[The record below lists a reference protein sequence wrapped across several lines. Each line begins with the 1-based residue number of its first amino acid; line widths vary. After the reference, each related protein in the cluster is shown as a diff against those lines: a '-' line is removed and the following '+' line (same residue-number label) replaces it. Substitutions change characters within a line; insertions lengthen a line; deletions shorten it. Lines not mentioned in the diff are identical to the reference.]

1 MNDDEIINL
10 FLKRDENGI
19 IELSTKYHP
28 YCYKIAWNLLANRED
43 AEECLNDTWFSVW
56 SQIPPTHPP
65 VLAHFCGRITRNL
78 SIDRLRK
85 KFAGKR
91 PDVHMADVMDEMEQL
106 NVTYT
111 AGRKRTDGNHKS
123 FFGRN
128 VSKGQKY
135 FCTKILVFRSCF
147 CNLQK
152 ASYVSGKREN
162 EFIQKPE
169 KAVKTVGKRRRTHM
183 KKFDFSKE
191 FGNIDPK
198 YIEEAER
205 EWSDKKENWRPKGW
219 SKAAAA
225 CVIVTLGS
233 VIFSNPH
240 IQASIKNITLSIG
253 ETLGFPKSIE
263 SYTEV
268 LNTSKEDKGITVTL
282 KEVVLDNGVLLTKVH
297 AEKTSSGQK
306 GTDDVQDAWT
316 FANTQLDIDYQKTT
330 INGQKI
336 EEYESGHYLPY
347 SDEDLLNTGLDE
359 NVYDAVLE
367 SRFSL
372 DEDLGENPEVHLVL
386 GAYQN
391 ENLGEDYFAEF
402 EFDFSIPHAEL
413 MKQTVHKKLEDISI
427 KTEEGT
433 VKLTDFSMN
442 KLQSIIAAEIP
453 EELEEKLYKGNEM
466 MLMGTDSKGNQ
477 VQYELRSN
485 SADGKSQWSFKT
497 SFWGMYQL
505 DSDGPVLLLPD
516 IDSDYLELQLYTR
529 EPYMAAADTIWVD
542 DDFVEIGETTEEVEE
557 VPEDTLEEENP
568 SDAEEQVETQIIGGA
583 VASTEVRLQDD
594 TDQKENT
601 DAANKTDEDYGT
613 EESAYDGTTG
623 EITAESDWTPVGEK
637 IRIQIK

>member
-1 MNDDEIINL
+1 
-10 FLKRDENGI
+10 
-19 IELSTKYHP
+19 
-28 YCYKIAWNLLANRED
+28 
-43 AEECLNDTWFSVW
+43 
-56 SQIPPTHPP
+56 
-65 VLAHFCGRITRNL
+65 
-78 SIDRLRK
+78 
-85 KFAGKR
+85 
-91 PDVHMADVMDEMEQL
+91 
-106 NVTYT
+106 
-111 AGRKRTDGNHKS
+111 
-123 FFGRN
+123 
-128 VSKGQKY
+128 
-135 FCTKILVFRSCF
+135 
-147 CNLQK
+147 
-152 ASYVSGKREN
+152 
-162 EFIQKPE
+162 
-169 KAVKTVGKRRRTHM
+169 M

-205 EWSDKKENWRPKGW
+205 EWSDKKENWRPKWW

-240 IQASIKNITLSIG
+240 IQAAIKNITLSIG
-253 ETLGFPKSIE
+253 ETLGFPKGIE

-347 SDEDLLNTGLDE
+347 SDEDLLNIGLDE

-372 DEDLGENPEVHLVL
+372 DGDLGENPEVHLVL

-402 EFDFSIPHAEL
+402 EFDFSIPHEEL
-413 MKQTVHKKLEDISI
+413 MKQTVHKKLEDVSV

-442 KLQSIIAAEIP
+442 KLQSIIKAEIP
-453 EELEEKLYKGNEM
+453 EELEEKLYNGNEM

-516 IDSDYLELQLYTR
+516 IDSDYLELQLYLKSDDIMESNIT
-529 EPYMAAADTIWVD
+529 ETYDLD
-542 DDFVEIGETTEEVEE
+542 DDTYA
-557 VPEDTLEEENP
+557 EEEGKVY
-568 SDAEEQVETQIIGGA
+568 D
-583 VASTEVRLQDD
+583 VADD
-594 TDQKENT
+594 SEWK
-601 DAANKTDEDYGT
+601 A
-613 EESAYDGTTG
+613 
-623 EITAESDWTPVGEK
+623 VGEK
-637 IRIQIK
+637 IRINIR

>member
-1 MNDDEIINL
+1 
-10 FLKRDENGI
+10 
-19 IELSTKYHP
+19 
-28 YCYKIAWNLLANRED
+28 
-43 AEECLNDTWFSVW
+43 
-56 SQIPPTHPP
+56 
-65 VLAHFCGRITRNL
+65 
-78 SIDRLRK
+78 
-85 KFAGKR
+85 
-91 PDVHMADVMDEMEQL
+91 
-106 NVTYT
+106 
-111 AGRKRTDGNHKS
+111 
-123 FFGRN
+123 
-128 VSKGQKY
+128 
-135 FCTKILVFRSCF
+135 
-147 CNLQK
+147 
-152 ASYVSGKREN
+152 
-162 EFIQKPE
+162 
-169 KAVKTVGKRRRTHM
+169 M

-191 FGNIDPK
+191 FGNIDSK
-198 YIEEAER
+198 YISEAEE
-205 EWSDKKENWRPKGW
+205 EWKGKKNIWTPTFW
-219 SKAAAA
+219 SRAAAA
-225 CVIVTLGS
+225 CVIVALGS
-233 VIFSNPH
+233 VIFSNPKV
-240 IQASIKNITLSIG
+240 QAAMKNLTLSIE
-253 ETLGFPKSIE
+253 ETLGFPKSIA

-268 LNTSKEDKGITVTL
+268 LNTSQTDKGITVTL
-282 KEVVLDNGVLLTKVH
+282 KEVVLDDGVLLAKVH

-372 DEDLGENPEVHLVL
+372 DGDLGENPEVHLVL

-413 MKQTVHKKLEDISI
+413 MKQTVHKKLEDVSV

-442 KLQSIIAAEIP
+442 KLQSIIKAEIP
-453 EELEEKLYKGNEM
+453 EELEEKLYNGNEM

-477 VQYELRSN
+477 VQYELSN
-485 SADGKSQWSFKT
+485 KSGDGKPHWSFKT

-529 EPYMAAADTIWVD
+529 EPYMAAADTVWVD

-557 VPEDTLEEENP
+557 VPEDTLEGENP
-568 SDAEEQVETQIIGGA
+568 SDAEEPVETQIIGGA
-583 VASTEVRLQDD
+583 AAPTEVRLQDD

-601 DAANKTDEDYGT
+601 DAADKTDEDYGT

>member
-1 MNDDEIINL
+1 
-10 FLKRDENGI
+10 
-19 IELSTKYHP
+19 
-28 YCYKIAWNLLANRED
+28 
-43 AEECLNDTWFSVW
+43 
-56 SQIPPTHPP
+56 
-65 VLAHFCGRITRNL
+65 
-78 SIDRLRK
+78 
-85 KFAGKR
+85 
-91 PDVHMADVMDEMEQL
+91 
-106 NVTYT
+106 
-111 AGRKRTDGNHKS
+111 
-123 FFGRN
+123 
-128 VSKGQKY
+128 
-135 FCTKILVFRSCF
+135 
-147 CNLQK
+147 
-152 ASYVSGKREN
+152 
-162 EFIQKPE
+162 
-169 KAVKTVGKRRRTHM
+169 M

-205 EWSDKKENWRPKGW
+205 EWSEKKENRRPKGW

-240 IQASIKNITLSIG
+240 IQAAIKNITLSIG
-253 ETLGFPKSIE
+253 ETLGFPKGIE

-306 GTDDVQDAWT
+306 DTDDVQDDWT

-336 EEYESGHYLPY
+336 EEYESGHLLPY

-372 DEDLGENPEVHLVL
+372 DGDLGENPEVHLVL

-402 EFDFSIPHAEL
+402 EFDFSIPHEEL
-413 MKQTVHKKLEDISI
+413 MKQTVHKKLEDVSV

-442 KLQSIIAAEIP
+442 KLQSIIKAEIP
-453 EELEEKLYKGNEM
+453 EELEEKLYNGNEM

-516 IDSDYLELQLYTR
+516 IDSDGLELQLYAR
-529 EPYMAAADTIWVD
+529 ERYMA
-542 DDFVEIGETTEEVEE
+542 
-557 VPEDTLEEENP
+557 
-568 SDAEEQVETQIIGGA
+568 SDADIIFDDGTVLTTDDPVETAIIGGA
-583 VASTEVRLQDD
+583 DAPTEIEIQDNMD
-594 TDQKENT
+594 PKENA
-601 DAANKTDEDYGT
+601 DDELYGT
-613 EESAYDGTTG
+613 EESDAWG
-623 EITAESDWTPVGEK
+623 EAGIEDDSDYGIAVGNK
-637 IRIQIK
+637 IKIQLK

>member
-1 MNDDEIINL
+1 
-10 FLKRDENGI
+10 
-19 IELSTKYHP
+19 
-28 YCYKIAWNLLANRED
+28 
-43 AEECLNDTWFSVW
+43 
-56 SQIPPTHPP
+56 
-65 VLAHFCGRITRNL
+65 
-78 SIDRLRK
+78 
-85 KFAGKR
+85 
-91 PDVHMADVMDEMEQL
+91 
-106 NVTYT
+106 
-111 AGRKRTDGNHKS
+111 
-123 FFGRN
+123 
-128 VSKGQKY
+128 
-135 FCTKILVFRSCF
+135 
-147 CNLQK
+147 
-152 ASYVSGKREN
+152 
-162 EFIQKPE
+162 
-169 KAVKTVGKRRRTHM
+169 M

-205 EWSDKKENWRPKGW
+205 EWSEKKENRRPKGW

-240 IQASIKNITLSIG
+240 IQAAIKNITLSIG
-253 ETLGFPKSIE
+253 ETLGFPKGIE

-306 GTDDVQDAWT
+306 DTDDVQDDWT

-336 EEYESGHYLPY
+336 EEYESGHLLPY

-372 DEDLGENPEVHLVL
+372 DGDLGENPEVHLVL

-402 EFDFSIPHAEL
+402 EFDFSIPHEEL
-413 MKQTVHKKLEDISI
+413 MKQTVHKKLEDVSV

-442 KLQSIIAAEIP
+442 KLQSIIKAEIP
-453 EELEEKLYKGNEM
+453 EELEEKLYNGNEM

-477 VQYELRSN
+477 IQYELRSN
-485 SADGKSQWSFKT
+485 SAADGKTQWSFKT

-529 EPYMAAADTIWVD
+529 EPYMAAADTVWGD

-557 VPEDTLEEENP
+557 VPEDTLEGENP
-568 SDAEEQVETQIIGGA
+568 SDAEDQVETQIIGGA
-583 VASTEVRLQDD
+583 AAPTEVRLQDD

-601 DAANKTDEDYGT
+601 DAADKTDEDYGT
-613 EESAYDGTTG
+613 EESAYYDGATG
-623 EITAESDWTPVGEK
+623 EITAESGWTPVGDFSTVKGKLLFIRQNFLYNPSEKQNRLEEQEQSNMNIGTQILK
-637 IRIQIK
+637 IRKEKGLTQEEFGKIFHVTRQTVSNWENEKSYPDLQILIDISNRFDISLDVLIKEDVKMVKTMDKERVLGSLKREKSVIDFFTGAGTGIVISCLFSADTMVRTVTIVLGVVMIGIGWYREAKYDKRLFRYMNNEER

>member
-1 MNDDEIINL
+1 
-10 FLKRDENGI
+10 
-19 IELSTKYHP
+19 
-28 YCYKIAWNLLANRED
+28 
-43 AEECLNDTWFSVW
+43 
-56 SQIPPTHPP
+56 
-65 VLAHFCGRITRNL
+65 
-78 SIDRLRK
+78 
-85 KFAGKR
+85 
-91 PDVHMADVMDEMEQL
+91 
-106 NVTYT
+106 
-111 AGRKRTDGNHKS
+111 
-123 FFGRN
+123 
-128 VSKGQKY
+128 
-135 FCTKILVFRSCF
+135 
-147 CNLQK
+147 
-152 ASYVSGKREN
+152 
-162 EFIQKPE
+162 
-169 KAVKTVGKRRRTHM
+169 M

-205 EWSDKKENWRPKGW
+205 EWSEKKENRRPKGW

-240 IQASIKNITLSIG
+240 IQAAIKNITLSIG

-316 FANTQLDIDYQKTT
+316 FANTQLNIDYQKTT

-442 KLQSIIAAEIP
+442 KLQSTMTAEIP
-453 EELEEKLYKGNEM
+453 EELAEKLYNNYEM
-466 MLMGTDSKGNQ
+466 ILVGTDSKGNQ
-477 VQYELRSN
+477 VQYELSN
-485 SADGKSQWSFKT
+485 ESGDGKPHWSFKT

-516 IDSDYLELQLYTR
+516 IDSDGLELQLYAR
-529 EPYMAAADTIWVD
+529 ERYMA
-542 DDFVEIGETTEEVEE
+542 
-557 VPEDTLEEENP
+557 
-568 SDAEEQVETQIIGGA
+568 SDADIIFDDGTVLTTDDPVETAIIGGA
-583 VASTEVRLQDD
+583 DAPTEIEIQDNMD
-594 TDQKENT
+594 PKENA
-601 DAANKTDEDYGT
+601 DDELYGT
-613 EESAYDGTTG
+613 EESDAWG
-623 EITAESDWTPVGEK
+623 EAGIEDDSDYGIAVGNK
-637 IRIQIK
+637 IKIQLK

>member
-1 MNDDEIINL
+1 
-10 FLKRDENGI
+10 
-19 IELSTKYHP
+19 
-28 YCYKIAWNLLANRED
+28 
-43 AEECLNDTWFSVW
+43 
-56 SQIPPTHPP
+56 
-65 VLAHFCGRITRNL
+65 
-78 SIDRLRK
+78 
-85 KFAGKR
+85 
-91 PDVHMADVMDEMEQL
+91 
-106 NVTYT
+106 
-111 AGRKRTDGNHKS
+111 
-123 FFGRN
+123 
-128 VSKGQKY
+128 
-135 FCTKILVFRSCF
+135 
-147 CNLQK
+147 
-152 ASYVSGKREN
+152 
-162 EFIQKPE
+162 
-169 KAVKTVGKRRRTHM
+169 M

-205 EWSDKKENWRPKGW
+205 EWSEKKENRRPKGW
-219 SKAAAA
+219 SKTAAAA

-240 IQASIKNITLSIG
+240 IQAAIKNITLSIG
-253 ETLGFPKSIE
+253 ETLGFPKGIE

-306 GTDDVQDAWT
+306 DTDDVQDDWS

-336 EEYESGHYLPY
+336 EEYESGHLLPY

-372 DEDLGENPEVHLVL
+372 DGDLGENPEIHLVL

-402 EFDFSIPHAEL
+402 EFDFSIPHEEL
-413 MKQTVHKKLEDISI
+413 MKQTVHKKLEDVSV

-442 KLQSIIAAEIP
+442 KLQSIIKAEIP
-453 EELEEKLYKGNEM
+453 EELEEKLYNGNEM

-477 VQYELRSN
+477 VQYELCSN

-529 EPYMAAADTIWVD
+529 EPFFIFLPYCIINIPNMPYSSFRQKYFQTVSGCYFYFRA
-542 DDFVEIGETTEEVEE
+542 FVQFPVQPFQQLFPFFIFPFFRQPGIYTCRHSSSPPAFQKLFYSVKFGI
-557 VPEDTLEEENP
+557 
-568 SDAEEQVETQIIGGA
+568 SA
-583 VASTEVRLQDD
+583 VKFLTCCFQLV
-594 TDQKENT
+594 
-601 DAANKTDEDYGT
+601 
-613 EESAYDGTTG
+613 
-623 EITAESDWTPVGEK
+623 V
-637 IRIQIK
+637 

>member
-10 FLKRDENGI
+10 FLKRDESGI

-65 VLAHFCGRITRNL
+65 VLAHFLGRITRNL

-85 KFAGKR
+85 KFAG
-91 PDVHMADVMDEMEQL
+91 
-106 NVTYT
+106 
-111 AGRKRTDGNHKS
+111 
-123 FFGRN
+123 
-128 VSKGQKY
+128 QKY

-147 CNLQK
+147 CNIQK
-152 ASYVSGKREN
+152 TSYVSGKREN

-169 KAVKTVGKRRRTHM
+169 KAVETVGKRRRMHM

-205 EWSDKKENWRPKGW
+205 EWSEKKENRRPKGW
-219 SKAAAA
+219 SKTAAAA

-240 IQASIKNITLSIG
+240 IQAAIKNITLSIG
-253 ETLGFPKSIE
+253 ETLGFPKGIE

-268 LNTSKEDKGITVTL
+268 LNTSKEDKEITVTL

-306 GTDDVQDAWT
+306 DTDDVQDDWS

-336 EEYESGHYLPY
+336 EEYESGHLLPY

-372 DEDLGENPEVHLVL
+372 DGELGENPEVHLVL

-402 EFDFSIPHAEL
+402 EFDFSIPHEEL
-413 MKQTVHKKLEDISI
+413 MKQTVHKKLEDVSV

-442 KLQSIIAAEIP
+442 KLQSIIKAEIP
-453 EELEEKLYKGNEM
+453 EELEEKLYNGNEM

-477 VQYELRSN
+477 VQYELCSN

-529 EPYMAAADTIWVD
+529 EPYMAAADTVWGD
-542 DDFVEIGETTEEVEE
+542 DDFVEIGETTEAVEE
-557 VPEDTLEEENP
+557 VPEDTLEEKNP
-568 SDAEEQVETQIIGGA
+568 SDAEDQVETQIIGGA
-583 VASTEVRLQDD
+583 DAPTEVRLQDD

-601 DAANKTDEDYGT
+601 DAADKTDEDYGT
-613 EESAYDGTTG
+613 EESAYYDGATG
-623 EITAESDWTPVGEK
+623 EITAESGWTPVGDK

>member
-1 MNDDEIINL
+1 M
-10 FLKRDENGI
+10 
-19 IELSTKYHP
+19 
-28 YCYKIAWNLLANRED
+28 
-43 AEECLNDTWFSVW
+43 
-56 SQIPPTHPP
+56 
-65 VLAHFCGRITRNL
+65 
-78 SIDRLRK
+78 
-85 KFAGKR
+85 
-91 PDVHMADVMDEMEQL
+91 
-106 NVTYT
+106 
-111 AGRKRTDGNHKS
+111 
-123 FFGRN
+123 
-128 VSKGQKY
+128 
-135 FCTKILVFRSCF
+135 
-147 CNLQK
+147 
-152 ASYVSGKREN
+152 
-162 EFIQKPE
+162 
-169 KAVKTVGKRRRTHM
+169 
-183 KKFDFSKE
+183 
-191 FGNIDPK
+191 
-198 YIEEAER
+198 
-205 EWSDKKENWRPKGW
+205 
-219 SKAAAA
+219 
-225 CVIVTLGS
+225 IVTLGS

-402 EFDFSIPHAEL
+402 EFDFSIPHAEI
-413 MKQTVHKKLEDISI
+413 MKHTVHKKLEDISI

-557 VPEDTLEEENP
+557 VPEDTLEGENP
-568 SDAEEQVETQIIGGA
+568 SDAEEPVETQIIGGA
-583 VASTEVRLQDD
+583 DAPTEVRLQDD

-601 DAANKTDEDYGT
+601 DAADKTVEDYGT

>member
-1 MNDDEIINL
+1 
-10 FLKRDENGI
+10 
-19 IELSTKYHP
+19 
-28 YCYKIAWNLLANRED
+28 
-43 AEECLNDTWFSVW
+43 
-56 SQIPPTHPP
+56 
-65 VLAHFCGRITRNL
+65 
-78 SIDRLRK
+78 
-85 KFAGKR
+85 
-91 PDVHMADVMDEMEQL
+91 
-106 NVTYT
+106 
-111 AGRKRTDGNHKS
+111 
-123 FFGRN
+123 
-128 VSKGQKY
+128 
-135 FCTKILVFRSCF
+135 
-147 CNLQK
+147 
-152 ASYVSGKREN
+152 
-162 EFIQKPE
+162 
-169 KAVKTVGKRRRTHM
+169 M

-205 EWSDKKENWRPKGW
+205 EWSEKKENRRLKGW

-240 IQASIKNITLSIG
+240 IQAAIKNITLSIG

-268 LNTSKEDKGITVTL
+268 LNSSKEDKGITVTL

-306 GTDDVQDAWT
+306 GTDDVQDAWS

-347 SDEDLLNTGLDE
+347 SDKDLLNTGLDE

-372 DEDLGENPEVHLVL
+372 DEDLGENPEIHLVL

-413 MKQTVHKKLEDISI
+413 MKQTVHKKLEGVSV

-442 KLQSIIAAEIP
+442 KLQSIIKAEIP
-453 EELEEKLYKGNEM
+453 EELEEKLYNGNEM

-529 EPYMAAADTIWVD
+529 EPYMATADTVWVD

-557 VPEDTLEEENP
+557 VPEDTLEEKNP
-568 SDAEEQVETQIIGGA
+568 SDAENQVETQIIGGA
-583 VASTEVRLQDD
+583 DAPTEVRLQDD

-601 DAANKTDEDYGT
+601 DAADKTDEDYGT
-613 EESAYDGTTG
+613 EESTYYDGATG